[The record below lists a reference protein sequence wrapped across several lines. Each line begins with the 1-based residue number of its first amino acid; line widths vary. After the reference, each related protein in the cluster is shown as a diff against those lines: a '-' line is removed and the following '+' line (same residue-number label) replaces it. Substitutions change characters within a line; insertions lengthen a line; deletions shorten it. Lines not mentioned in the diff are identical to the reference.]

1 MSGAGAL
8 PGKIARLERALVS
21 LTQRLALVGV
31 AGMLVFALATVVD
44 VTLRKVANTPIPGFY
59 DIGQLVLV
67 VVVAASFPV
76 VIASR
81 SNLVIDFLTGSFPP
95 RLRRALAALGGLLM
109 LAFLALLT
117 WRMGFYAAELAQ
129 RNSITINLGM
139 PTAPFWWAVT
149 AFCGLCVLAQAV
161 VSLAQVGEALAPT
174 PPPADGG
181 AHVRLGRAGLA
192 IGAAIALVAIAT
204 SVAFVIG
211 PAKSGPFAG
220 LIPTSSVGLSLLAL
234 VAMIALTLLEV
245 PLGAAMGLVGIVG
258 LAHVLGGWN
267 SGLVLLGTNA
277 SQLLLNLDLATIP
290 LFIMMGGFAA
300 AAGLSAE
307 LYRLAHAMVGHLRG
321 GLAYATIGGCAG
333 FGAVNGSSVATA
345 AVIGKVALPEMRAHG
360 YSERLATGCIAA
372 GGTLGM
378 LIPPSTMMVLFG
390 FLTGTSI
397 SDLFIAAIVPG
408 IVATACY
415 MAAVWLY
422 VRLSPGAAP
431 KVAARVPG
439 QGWAALKGCWG
450 VLFLFLVVVGGLYGG
465 LFTAT
470 EAAAVGAGIAFL
482 FALVRRRGEGG
493 RWIYEVLADT
503 AANTGMI
510 YVLVIG
516 AQMFSNFFGVGD
528 LPKEVVAWTKGL
540 DLQPFIVVLMILAL
554 YIFLGCIMDPF
565 TMLMVT
571 VPFVIP
577 LVEDM
582 GYSLVWWGIITVMVC
597 EIAMITPPLGVNVFV
612 IKAVANVPMRTV
624 FAGVTPFVAADSVR
638 LLILTAL
645 PILTLWL
652 PKTMR

>member
-1 MSGAGAL
+1 MSL
-8 PGKIARLERALVS
+8 PSLERACLALS
-21 LTQRLALVGV
+21 QRLALVGV

-44 VTLRKVANTPIPGFY
+44 VTLRKLANTPIPGFY
-59 DIGQLVLV
+59 DIGQLVLA
-67 VVVAASFPV
+67 VVVAASFPA

-81 SNLVIDFLTGSFPP
+81 SNLVIDFLTGTFPP
-95 RLRRALAALGGLLM
+95 RLRRALAALGGALM
-109 LAFLALLT
+109 LIFLALLA
-117 WRMGFYAAELAQ
+117 WRMAFYSAELAE
-129 RNSITINLGM
+129 RNSITINLGV

-149 AFCGLCVLAQAV
+149 AFIAFCVLVQAV
-161 VSLAQVGEALAPT
+161 VALAQLREAFAPI
-174 PPPADGG
+174 PPEPAGG
-181 AHVRLGRAGLA
+181 LRPRIGRAG
-192 IGAAIALVAIAT
+192 VAISAAVAAVAILAT
-204 SVAFVIG
+204 LAFVIG
-211 PAKSGPFAG
+211 PVKSGPLAG
-220 LIPTSSVGLSLLAL
+220 LIPTSSVGLSALAL

-258 LAHVLGGWN
+258 LAHVLGKFN
-267 SGLVLLGTNA
+267 SGFVLLGTNT
-277 SQLLLNLDLATIP
+277 SQLLINLDLATIP

-307 LYRLAHAMVGHLRG
+307 LYRLAHALVGHLRG

-360 YSERLATGCIAA
+360 YSDRLATGCIAA

-378 LIPPSTMMVLFG
+378 LIPPSTMMVLFA

-397 SDLFIAAIVPG
+397 TELFIAAIVPG
-408 IVATACY
+408 LVATACY

-422 VRLSPGAAP
+422 VRLSPSAAP
-431 KVAARVPG
+431 KISARVPG
-439 QGWAALKGCWG
+439 EGWAALKGCWG
-450 VLFLFLVVVGGLYGG
+450 VLLLFGIVVGGLYGG

-482 FALVRRRGEGG
+482 FALWRRRGSG
-493 RWIYEVLADT
+493 RGWIYEVLADT

-528 LPKEVVAWTKGL
+528 LPKEIVAWTKGL
-540 DLQPFIVVLMILAL
+540 DLRPFWVVLMILAL

-565 TMLMVT
+565 TMLFVT

-577 LVEDM
+577 LIEDM
-582 GYSLVWWGIITVMVC
+582 GYSLVWWGIISVMVC

-624 FAGVTPFVAADSVR
+624 FAGVTPFIAADSIR

-645 PILTLWL
+645 PVLTLWL
-652 PKTMR
+652 PKTMK

>member
-1 MSGAGAL
+1 M
-8 PGKIARLERALVS
+8 KDARPLGGTLAALERALVS
-21 LTQRLALVGV
+21 LTRRLALVGV
-31 AGMLVFALATVVD
+31 AGMLAFALATVVD

-59 DIGQLVLV
+59 DVGQLVLV
-67 VVVAASFPV
+67 VVVAAAFPV

-109 LAFLALLT
+109 LAFLLLLT
-117 WRMGFYAAELAQ
+117 WRLGFYAAELAQ
-129 RNSITINLGM
+129 RNSITVNLGL
-139 PTAPFWWAVT
+139 PTAPFWWAAT
-149 AFCGLCVLAQAV
+149 AFCGLCVIAQAI
-161 VSLAQVGEALAPT
+161 VSLAQIGEALAPA
-174 PPPADGG
+174 PPPADDGER
-181 AHVRLGRAGLA
+181 APLGRAGIAL
-192 IGAAIALVAIAT
+192 GAAVALVAVVA

-211 PAKSGPFAG
+211 PAKTGPFAG
-220 LIPTSSVGLSLLAL
+220 LIPTGSVGLSLLAL

-307 LYRLAHAMVGHLRG
+307 LYRLAHAIVGHLRG

-397 SDLFIAAIVPG
+397 GDLFVAAIVPG
-408 IVATACY
+408 LVAMACY
-415 MAAVWLY
+415 MAAVWIY

-431 KVAARVPG
+431 NAAARVPG
-439 QGWAALKGCWG
+439 EGWAALKGCWG
-450 VLFLFLVVVGGLYGG
+450 VLFLFAVVVGGLYGG

-482 FALVRRRGEGG
+482 FALARRRGEGG

-540 DLQPFIVVLMILAL
+540 DLQPFVVVLMILAL

-612 IKAVANVPMRTV
+612 IKAVAGVPMRTV

-645 PILTLWL
+645 PVLTLWL

>member
-1 MSGAGAL
+1 V
-8 PGKIARLERALVS
+8 IA
-21 LTQRLALVGV
+21 
-31 AGMLVFALATVVD
+31 
-44 VTLRKVANTPIPGFY
+44 
-59 DIGQLVLV
+59 
-67 VVVAASFPV
+67 VVAILAS
-76 VIASR
+76 A
-81 SNLVIDFLTGSFPP
+81 
-95 RLRRALAALGGLLM
+95 
-109 LAFLALLT
+109 
-117 WRMGFYAAELAQ
+117 
-129 RNSITINLGM
+129 
-139 PTAPFWWAVT
+139 
-149 AFCGLCVLAQAV
+149 
-161 VSLAQVGEALAPT
+161 
-174 PPPADGG
+174 
-181 AHVRLGRAGLA
+181 
-192 IGAAIALVAIAT
+192 
-204 SVAFVIG
+204 AFVIG
-211 PAKSGPFAG
+211 PVKTGPLAG
-220 LIPTSSVGLSLLAL
+220 IIPTSSVGLSLLAL

-245 PLGAAMGLVGIVG
+245 PLGAAMGLIGIVG
-258 LAHVLGGWN
+258 LAHVLGRYN
-267 SGLVLLGTNA
+267 SAFVLLGTNS
-277 SQLLLNLDLATIP
+277 SQLLINLDLATIP

-300 AAGLSAE
+300 AAGLSRE
-307 LYRLAHAMVGHLRG
+307 LYRLAHAVVGHLRG

-378 LIPPSTMMVLFG
+378 LIPPSTMMVIYA

-415 MAAVWLY
+415 VAAVLLY

-439 QGWAALKGCWG
+439 EALAALKGCWG
-450 VLFLFLVVVGGLYGG
+450 VIFLFAVVVGGLYGG

-482 FALVRRRGEGG
+482 FALWRRRGSG
-493 RWIYEVLADT
+493 RGWIYEVLADT

-516 AQMFSNFFGVGD
+516 AQMFSSFFGVGD
-528 LPKEVVAWTKGL
+528 LPKELVAWTKGL
-540 DLQPFIVVLMILAL
+540 DLRPFWIVLMILAL

-565 TMLMVT
+565 TMLIVT

-577 LVEDM
+577 LIEDM
-582 GYSLVWWGIITVMVC
+582 GYSLVWWGIIAVMVC

-624 FAGVTPFVAADSVR
+624 FAGVTPFIVADSIR

-645 PILTLWL
+645 PALTLWL
-652 PKTMR
+652 PKTMK